1 MPGPAAIGKIVR
13 TREAAGTMTATM
25 TATMAGAT
33 AGTTTTETACCL
45 LSAALSGE
53 RLSEGVR
60 SHRGIENRL
69 HYRLDAVI
77 NEDQARSQSGHGPQN
92 LAILRRMARNG
103 TQKDTA
109 KGSPRGKFKRAGWD
123 DKYLAS
129 LIALFWN
136 GVALLSP
143 AKGLAINDSQA

>member
-13 TREAAGTMTATM
+13 TREAAATM
-25 TATMAGAT
+25 TGTMPGTMPGAT

-77 NEDQARSQSGHGPQN
+77 NEDQARSQSGHEPQN